1 MPRLSHPLNKAEV
14 AQLALQPGSHPVGG
28 SLFLLVRGPG
38 RAYWV
43 HRYRDPKRTNG
54 SIYSS
59 EGFGSYPKVS
69 LAQARKR
76 LDEANV
82 TRRNGAEMPRK
93 RSQAVAGESFAQV
106 AMDYLNHHA
115 DEWSAKSLAR
125 YRTLLKYAAS
135 LDNVPVNL
143 ITTRQIADV
152 LRPIWDGPTNRGGK
166 LRSLIERILTGK
178 VTPNPAAWN
187 VLSLP
192 EYKLALKAPETK
204 SHPAMPASEIPAF
217 VRRLDMKRAADR
229 AILLVIL
236 TGVRRSEAT
245 GATWGE
251 FDLANKRWLIPAA
264 RMKTGKDHFVPLS
277 DAAIACVGE
286 LGAPNDLVFSGA
298 QGHDALRLSKRF
310 GLPYDLHGFR
320 TSFGSW
326 AEENGY
332 RTNVIQM
339 MLAHRKK
346 DDKGHALGS
355 QDTAYMRATL
365 FEERRN
371 LHDAWAALVISG
383 TR

>member
-125 YRTLLKYAAS
+125 
-135 LDNVPVNL
+135 
-143 ITTRQIADV
+143 
-152 LRPIWDGPTNRGGK
+152 
-166 LRSLIERILTGK
+166 
-178 VTPNPAAWN
+178 
-187 VLSLP
+187 
-192 EYKLALKAPETK
+192 
-204 SHPAMPASEIPAF
+204 
-217 VRRLDMKRAADR
+217 
-229 AILLVIL
+229 
-236 TGVRRSEAT
+236 
-245 GATWGE
+245 
-251 FDLANKRWLIPAA
+251 
-264 RMKTGKDHFVPLS
+264 
-277 DAAIACVGE
+277 
-286 LGAPNDLVFSGA
+286 
-298 QGHDALRLSKRF
+298 
-310 GLPYDLHGFR
+310 
-320 TSFGSW
+320 
-326 AEENGY
+326 
-332 RTNVIQM
+332 
-339 MLAHRKK
+339 
-346 DDKGHALGS
+346 
-355 QDTAYMRATL
+355 
-365 FEERRN
+365 
-371 LHDAWAALVISG
+371 
-383 TR
+383 